1 MGKKRVFSLY
11 DIEQFLRDAGAER
24 VTEKAAISLEREL
37 QDTVTGLISEAT
49 FYANYA
55 GRKRLVN
62 QSDLALAHNATS
74 AKRGGIANRNA
85 RPKRPKRDAIR
96 RSSAMREFVDQEV
109 VLRAVR
115 GTSSQTQEQQSLY
128 I

>member
-1 MGKKRVFSLY
+1 VFSLY
-11 DIEQFLRDAGAER
+11 DIEQFLRDAGAEK

-49 FYANYA
+49 FYTNYA
-55 GRKRLVN
+55 GRKRLIN
-62 QSDLALAHNATS
+62 QSDLALAHNTAS
-74 AKRGGIANRNA
+74 AKRGGIANRNV
-85 RPKRPKRDAIR
+85 RHKRPKKDAIR
-96 RSSAMREFVDQEV
+96 RSSAMREFVDQGI